1 MGVHRQSRNS
11 KIELMKRNYL
21 KKYLIQKK
29 LIFCGWTSLGHVQNS
44 EAILSSN
51 IDCLG
56 IDIEHSTISQEQ
68 ALNIISVCNLKGKSC
83 LPRVASHNSE
93 SIRRLLDSGADGVI
107 IPNVESYKDI
117 ENIISWVKYPKIGN
131 RGYGIAR
138 AHDYGH
144 NFNEYVNKWNKDSI
158 IIIQIESINAV
169 NNLPSIID
177 NKHIDGVIVGPY
189 DISGSLGIPGKIND
203 ERVIAASKKVL
214 KVCNKFNKSC
224 GIHLP
229 SVSASSLNKVISD
242 GFNFIILA
250 SDIFILRDWATEVNK
265 TTNKWLSKRKI

>member
-1 MGVHRQSRNS
+1 M
-11 KIELMKRNYL
+11 
-21 KKYLIQKK
+21 
-29 LIFCGWTSLGHVQNS
+29 
-44 EAILSSN
+44 
-51 IDCLG
+51 
-56 IDIEHSTISQEQ
+56 
-68 ALNIISVCNLKGKSC
+68 
-83 LPRVASHNSE
+83 
-93 SIRRLLDSGADGVI
+93 
-107 IPNVESYKDI
+107 
-117 ENIISWVKYPKIGN
+117 
-131 RGYGIAR
+131 
-138 AHDYGH
+138 
-144 NFNEYVNKWNKDSI
+144 
-158 IIIQIESINAV
+158 
-169 NNLPSIID
+169 
-177 NKHIDGVIVGPY
+177 IVGPY